1 MVMNEVWIVRL
12 NLIYLL
18 YIIVV
23 KNTVII
29 KIWIWNTSN
38 NISDN
43 EFFSI
48 TLIGIVSSI
57 VDRERIN
64 YNYDV

>member
-1 MVMNEVWIVRL
+1 MMNEVRIVRL

-29 KIWIWNTSN
+29 KIWMWNTSN
-38 NISDN
+38 HISNN

-48 TLIGIVSSI
+48 TLYWDYIFNCRSWEDKS
-57 VDRERIN
+57 
-64 YNYDV
+64 